1 MIRPLA
7 DKDAMFGL
15 SYCLA
20 VIEHLQKREPV
31 KHSRRTRKLSDVH
44 TRLMELMDLYPG
56 DVPADMVER
65 AAQVFDVMDE
75 KLKEGEG
82 K

>member
-20 VIEHLQKREPV
+20 
-31 KHSRRTRKLSDVH
+31 
-44 TRLMELMDLYPG
+44 
-56 DVPADMVER
+56 DMVER
-65 AAQVFDVMDE
+65 AAQVFDAMDE
-75 KLKEGEG
+75 RLRNG
-82 K
+82 

>member
-1 MIRPLA
+1 MIA

-20 VIEHLQKREPV
+20 VIEHLQKREMV
-31 KHSRRTRKLSDVH
+31 KHSRRTRKLVDVH
-44 TRLMELMDLYPG
+44 GRLMELMDLYPG
-56 DVPADMVER
+56 DVPADMVEH

-75 KLKEGEG
+75 RLRDV
-82 K
+82 

>member
-20 VIEHLQKREPV
+20 VIEHLQKREMV

-56 DVPADMVER
+56 DVPTDMVER

-75 KLKEGEG
+75 RLRNG
-82 K
+82 

>member
-1 MIRPLA
+1 MTRPLA

-20 VIEHLQKREPV
+20 
-31 KHSRRTRKLSDVH
+31 DVH
-44 TRLMELMDLYPG
+44 RRLMELMDMYPG

-75 KLKEGEG
+75 RLRNG
-82 K
+82 